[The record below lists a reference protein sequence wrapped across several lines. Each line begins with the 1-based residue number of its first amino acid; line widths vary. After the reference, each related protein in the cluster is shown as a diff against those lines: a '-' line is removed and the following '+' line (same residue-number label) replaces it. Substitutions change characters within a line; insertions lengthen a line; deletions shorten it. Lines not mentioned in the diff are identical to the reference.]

1 MKISL
6 ATLGCKVNQYE
17 SEAIGEALSCAGFTV
32 VPYGEPADAVII
44 NSCTVTHRSDR
55 DVRALVRRAK
65 RSSPAPFVAVVGCLA
80 QTDAESLV
88 ELGVDLVAGNS
99 EKADLPRLLKN
110 LQGGVFVGDIQ
121 NQRKIKP
128 MPVDGFRG
136 KARAFLKV
144 QDGCDNQCAYCIVP
158 KARGPSRSL
167 GPEEIRSGLENL
179 KKSGHLEVVLTGVHL
194 GAWGLDF
201 NPAKPFSLL
210 LDLAEASGLPAIRL
224 SSIEPMELTN
234 EIVRRIA
241 SSETLCPHLHIPLQS
256 GSDKILS
263 SMNRGYSVEQFSGRV
278 LAAVD
283 AIENLCLG
291 LDVIV
296 GFPGETDELFEETA
310 AFLESFPFQYLHV
323 FPYSPRAGTRAAEMK
338 GQVDPGKIKTRALRL
353 RELSE
358 FKKRSFHEKN
368 LDQILPAVLE
378 GEAQGGTIRLRTRN
392 YINVVAP
399 AEGQP
404 VQGEAMV
411 KLCSI
416 DGGKVVGELIKGE

>member
-17 SEAIGEALSCAGFTV
+17 SEAIGEALSFAGFTV

-99 EKADLPRLLKN
+99 EKSDLPRLLKN

-121 NQRKIKP
+121 KQREIRS

-167 GPEEIRSGLENL
+167 SPEEIRSGLENL
-179 KKSGHLEVVLTGVHL
+179 KKAGHLEVVLTGVHL

-201 NPAKPFSLL
+201 NPSEPFSLL
-210 LDLAEASGLPAIRL
+210 LDLAEASGIPNIRL
-224 SSIEPMELTN
+224 SSIEPLELTSK
-234 EIVRRIA
+234 IVGRIA
-241 SSETLCPHLHIPLQS
+241 SSEALCPHIHIPLQ
-256 GSDKILS
+256 
-263 SMNRGYSVEQFSGRV
+263 
-278 LAAVD
+278 
-283 AIENLCLG
+283 
-291 LDVIV
+291 
-296 GFPGETDELFEETA
+296 
-310 AFLESFPFQYLHV
+310 
-323 FPYSPRAGTRAAEMK
+323 
-338 GQVDPGKIKTRALRL
+338 
-353 RELSE
+353 
-358 FKKRSFHEKN
+358 
-368 LDQILPAVLE
+368 
-378 GEAQGGTIRLRTRN
+378 
-392 YINVVAP
+392 
-399 AEGQP
+399 
-404 VQGEAMV
+404 
-411 KLCSI
+411 
-416 DGGKVVGELIKGE
+416 